1 MQTEVSYMTRWLCPI
16 VIGMLC
22 SLSASVFAANHVR
35 VMVLPFEIHAAQKD
49 LEYLKDQI
57 PQLIQQHLERDGA
70 IIVKSDVA
78 SARQKSSV
86 AAGSTETVRSSETE
100 KKADVV
106 IRGSLTWLGQNFSLD
121 ASMADV
127 TGIKPLETFYADGEG
142 IENLP
147 TAVRSLSNAISAKLF
162 KLEKIVDV
170 RIVGNKRI
178 EQDAIR
184 RVIKT
189 QVGDTLVAM
198 NISDDLKAIY
208 GMGYFDD
215 VRVESEDV
223 KGGKSIIFVV
233 KEKPT
238 IRHIYIK
245 GLELYQG
252 DNENKKEIDKREKN
266 KSNLVIEDDKILK
279 SLDIKTGSILNI
291 YKVQSNVKRIEDLY
305 KEKNY
310 HNVKVTYN
318 IKELDNNQAD
328 LQFNVDEGKK
338 SLVKKI
344 TFEGNQAYT
353 DKQLKKVMKTTEKG
367 FWSWLTSSGDMKT
380 QDLKQDEELLTNFYH
395 NNGFIDA
402 KVGEPIVEYKGNW
415 IYITVKIDEGSRF
428 KVGKIKIAGD
438 LIKPESDLMK
448 VVKLNE
454 QKFFSR
460 EVLRNDIMA
469 IGDEYADAG
478 YAYTDI
484 NPKLDENRK
493 DMTVDVTYTITKN
506 SPVYIEAINIAG
518 NTKTRDK
525 VIRRELEIY
534 EQELFNGKKVK
545 QSVRNLNRLDYFEDV
560 KVNTAKGSA
569 PDKMVLDINVKE
581 KPTGTFSIGGGY
593 SSIESMFAVG
603 SVSQRNLFGR
613 GEQLMLKA
621 EIGGTTTRYNL
632 TFTEPW
638 LFDIPLSASANIYDQ
653 SVNYNSYYVNS
664 FGANM
669 NMGYPIYKYTRAY
682 LSYGYDVSDMTNL
695 QYYVSDYFRSM
706 AGQHTTSSIM
716 PVIRY
721 DSRDKTF
728 NPTEGSNNSVSAEYA
743 GGPLGGDIGYTKYQL
758 ELGRYFPLFWHTVGF
773 LHGKTGYIQE
783 HSGEL
788 LPPWDRFYLGG
799 INSLRG
805 FTWDQLSPK
814 DSAGDSIGGDKYVQ
828 FNVEYI
834 FPLIK
839 DVGLMGVV
847 FYDTGNLYD
856 NNQNIDLS
864 NLRKSA
870 GFGIR
875 WYSPLGPLRI
885 EDGFILDPKTGEGTG
900 GRWEFTMGQSF

>member
-1 MQTEVSYMTRWLCPI
+1 MTRWLCPI
-16 VIGMLC
+16 IIGILC
-22 SLSASVFAANHVR
+22 CLPPSAFGADHVR
-35 VMVLPFEIHAAQKD
+35 IMVLPFEIQSAQKD

-70 IIVKSDVA
+70 AIVKLDDA
-78 SARQKSSV
+78 TQKSLQN
-86 AAGSTETVRSSETE
+86 AASTEALKSLGAG
-100 KKADVV
+100 KGADEV
-106 IRGSLTWLGQNFSLD
+106 IHGSLTWLGQNFSLD
-121 ASMADV
+121 VRMVDV
-127 TGIKPLETFYADGEG
+127 VGSKVPDAFYADGEG

-147 TAVRSLSNAISAKLF
+147 AAVKSLSNAISAKLF

-184 RVIKT
+184 RVIKS
-189 QVGDTLVAM
+189 QAGDTLIAK

-223 KGGKSIIFVV
+223 KGGKTIIFVV

-238 IRHIYIK
+238 IRHIFIK
-245 GLELYQG
+245 GQELYQG
-252 DNENKKEIDKREKN
+252 NTDNKKEPDPREKD
-266 KSNLVIEDDKILK
+266 SGNLIIENDKILK

-291 YKVQSNVKRIEDLY
+291 YKIQSNVKRIEDLY

-328 LQFNVDEGKK
+328 LQFNIDEGKK
-338 SLVKKI
+338 SLVKEI
-344 TFEGNQAYT
+344 RFEGNQAYSA
-353 DKQLKKVMKTTEKG
+353 KQLKKIMKTTEKG

-380 QDLKQDEELLTNFYH
+380 QDLKQDEELLTDFYH
-395 NNGFIDA
+395 NNGYIDA

-428 KVGKIKIAGD
+428 KVGKIEIVGD
-438 LIKPESDLMK
+438 LLKPEPELMK
-448 VVKLNE
+448 LVKLNQ

-460 EVLRNDIMA
+460 EVLRNDIIA
-469 IGDEYADAG
+469 LGDEYSDAG
-478 YAYTDI
+478 YAYADI
-484 NPKLDENRK
+484 VPKIDADRK
-493 DMTVDVTYTITKN
+493 NLTVNVTYTIAKN
-506 SPVYIEAINIAG
+506 SLVYVEAINITG
-518 NTKTRDK
+518 NIKTRDK

-534 EQELFNGKKVK
+534 EQELFSGKKLK
-545 QSVRNLNRLDYFEDV
+545 QGIRNLQRLDYFEDV
-560 KVNTAKGSA
+560 KVNTVKGST
-569 PDKMVLDINVKE
+569 PDEMVLNIGIKE
-581 KPTGTFSIGGGY
+581 KPTGTFSVGGGY
-593 SSIESMFAVG
+593 SSIENMFAVG
-603 SVSQRNLFGR
+603 AISQRNLFGR

-632 TFTEPW
+632 TFVEPW
-638 LFDIPLSASANIYDQ
+638 LFDIPLSLSSNVYDQ
-653 SVNYNSYYVNS
+653 SVNYNTYSVNS
-664 FGANM
+664 FGGGLSF
-669 NMGYPIYKYTRAY
+669 GYPIFRYTRAY
-682 LSYGYDVSDMTNL
+682 MSYAYDVSDMTDL
-695 QYYVSDYFRSM
+695 ASYVSDYFRTM
-706 AGQHTTSSIM
+706 AGQHTTSSVT
-716 PVIRY
+716 PAIRY

-728 NPTEGSNNSVSAEYA
+728 NPTEGSNDSVSVEYA
-743 GGPLGGDIGYTKYQL
+743 GGPLGGDVGYTKYQL
-758 ELGRYFPLFWHTVGF
+758 ELGKYFPLFWTTVGF
-773 LHGKTGYIQE
+773 LHAKTGYIQE

-788 LPPWDRFYLGG
+788 LPPYDRFYIGG

-814 DSAGDSIGGDKYVQ
+814 DSAGDDIGGDKFVQ

-834 FPLIK
+834 FPLLK
-839 DVGLMGVV
+839 DIGLMGVV

-885 EDGFILDPKTGEGTG
+885 EDGFILDPKPGESTG